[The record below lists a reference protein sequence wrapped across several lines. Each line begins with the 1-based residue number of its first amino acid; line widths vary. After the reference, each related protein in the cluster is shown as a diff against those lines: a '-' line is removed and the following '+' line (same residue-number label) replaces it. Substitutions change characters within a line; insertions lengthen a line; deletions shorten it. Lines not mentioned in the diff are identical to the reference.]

1 MKKLWLLLVP
11 LLAACAPYYGP
22 RDFWGPRERDFFEAL
37 SGFLFLILIVLLTA
51 AVVVWVLRQGPWSQ
65 LKDTVLPLP
74 SPLAPRIRALREA
87 AGSLPPDRREQ
98 LNDMIVAVW
107 EALERGDRRSA
118 EAGVLRAEAFL
129 EFSRKE

>member
-37 SGFLFLILIVLLTA
+37 AGFLFLILIVLLTA

-65 LKDTVLPLP
+65 LKDTVLP
-74 SPLAPRIRALREA
+74 SPLRWHPASGPL
-87 AGSLPPDRREQ
+87 GKLQDRCH
-98 LNDMIVAVW
+98 LTGASN
-107 EALERGDRRSA
+107 
-118 EAGVLRAEAFL
+118 
-129 EFSRKE
+129 